1 MAAYLIRRIIRLMV
15 ILLITLTLVFT
26 LFRLVPGG
34 LEYTVAGGY
43 ASTEEIERVREQL
56 GLNEPLPVQFGRYL
70 LRMLHGDF
78 GRSQVQ
84 QKPVLLEILK
94 RMPASITLLLVTIAM
109 ILTLGL
115 PTGITSAVT
124 GRASFIFPLFILY
137 SIPHFVIAL
146 LMITILSAQLH
157 LLPAFGFRGISS
169 LIMPSFATA
178 APFIT
183 ITARMTRA
191 SILDVIKQDYVG
203 VARSKGIGE
212 SKVVLK
218 HVLRNASLPILT
230 SLGMQIG
237 YLLGG
242 NIVIE
247 TVFSWPGIGQLL
259 VQSAVTRDYPTLQG
273 LTIIFTAG
281 FLIVNLLVDIF
292 YAVLDPRIRYG

>member
-1 MAAYLIRRIIRLMV
+1 MIAYITRRIIRLIV
-15 ILLITLTLVFT
+15 ILSITLTMVFI

-43 ASTEEIERVREQL
+43 ATTAEIEKVREQL
-56 GLNEPLPVQFGRYL
+56 GLNDPLPIQYGRYL
-70 LRMLHGDF
+70 WGLLHGDF

-84 QKPVLLEILK
+84 QKPVLLGILK
-94 RMPASITLLLVTIAM
+94 RLPASITLLLATVAI

-115 PTGITSAVT
+115 PIGITSAVK
-124 GRASFIFPLFILY
+124 GKASLMLPLFVLY
-137 SIPHFVIAL
+137 SVPHFVLAL
-146 LMITILSAQLH
+146 LMITAFSVQFH
-157 LLPAFGFRGISS
+157 LLPAFGFRGIGS

-183 ITARMTRA
+183 ITARMTHA
-191 SILDVIKQDYVG
+191 SMLDVIKEDYVRT
-203 VARSKGIGE
+203 ARSKGIAE
-212 SKVVLK
+212 SKVTLK

-259 VQSAVTRDYPTLQG
+259 VQSAVTRDYPTLQA
-273 LTIIFTAG
+273 LTVIYTAG
-281 FLIVNLLVDIF
+281 FLLVNLLTDIS
-292 YAVLDPRIRYG
+292 YAVLDPRIRYE